1 MTLKTRLSTVLISF
15 GMAPLLVT
23 ALCGVLGLT
32 YLADSEAITA
42 ETANMALGWMI
53 GGGLAMTIL
62 LLIAARLT
70 ANYAARV
77 VLRIAESAE
86 QIAAGDLSRIDDSP
100 SPTTLH
106 ELGRLELAHQA
117 IGSRWF
123 TLLENLGYLAN
134 NIHCSTRQLCD
145 TAHPISDL
153 DEDDLQRETH
163 LLSASQ
169 RMATNMSS
177 MSGSMQSASRNVNSV
192 ATMTEEL
199 TSTIA
204 EIARNAE
211 RVASSVAE
219 ASVLAEASNQKID
232 TLGTAASEIGRVT
245 EVIQEIAEQTNLLAL
260 NATIEAA
267 RAGEAGSGFAVVA
280 TEVKQLAHQT
290 ATATE
295 DIRRRIDAIQ
305 LGTKGAVTSIQE
317 ISRSIREVS
326 LISKSIAAAVEQQG
340 IATEEVAKN
349 VSEAAMAVDSVSRG
363 IQETVEVSQ
372 EVARHIAQVALI
384 ARDSRSQ
391 ADHTQRTAETLN
403 RQAESLQR
411 LADRQVPSNMNATP
425 SPSSIIKQDTK
436 PPGSLLKPK
445 AQAVLQPELVH

>member
-1 MTLKTRLSTVLISF
+1 MTLKTRLLAVLFTF
-15 GMAPLLVT
+15 GMVPLVVT
-23 ALCGVLGLT
+23 TLCGAFALDT
-32 YLADSEAITA
+32 LAGSERLASD
-42 ETANMALGWMI
+42 TANLAIGWLI
-53 GGGLAMTIL
+53 GGGMTTTVL
-62 LLIAARLT
+62 LLIASSIT
-70 ANYAARV
+70 ANYVARV
-77 VLRIAESAE
+77 VLRITESAE
-86 QIAAGDLSRIDDSP
+86 QIAAGDLSRIDDS
-100 SPTTLH
+100 STFSTLN
-106 ELGRLELAHQA
+106 ELRRLELAHQA
-117 IGSRWF
+117 IGSRWLA
-123 TLLENLGYLAN
+123 LLENLGYLAN

-153 DEDDLQRETH
+153 GADDLQRENH
-163 LLSASQ
+163 LLTASQ

-305 LGTKGAVTSIQE
+305 LGTAGAVTSIQE

-363 IQETVEVSQ
+363 IEETVEVSQ
-372 EVARHIAQVALI
+372 EVARHIAQVAMI
-384 ARDSRSQ
+384 ASDSRSH
-391 ADHTQRTAETLN
+391 ASHTQRTAETLN
-403 RQAESLQR
+403 RQAESLKR
-411 LADRQVPSNMNATP
+411 LADRHVPTKSDAAL
-425 SPSSIIKQDTK
+425 SSMSAIHEELKRLE
-436 PPGSLLKPK
+436 SRAKPK
-445 AQAVLQPELVH
+445 AQPVLTPELVH